1 MPEWDWYM
9 DMPGCIPG
17 CVELTQSGILLG
29 RTADIPRNDEVVRKL
44 ENYCNLN
51 NKKLLSN

>member
-29 RTADIPRNDEVVRKL
+29 RTADIPGNDEIGKL
-44 ENYCNLN
+44 LQLD
-51 NKKLLSN
+51 KKLGN